1 MNEDKNILEKLKG
14 KSGKIVFLLG
24 VAGILLIFLSSL
36 LPKADGKKE
45 TADSADITE
54 RYCQELEE
62 KVSRLVKGI
71 TGSKRVS
78 VVITLDSGKQYVY
91 ADEGRHSQSDSGDS
105 GEQSYTIIRSSDGEE
120 NGLLVTEYQPIV
132 RGVAIVCSSLGVQ
145 KSDAVSAAVCAA
157 LDISERKVYVTQYA
171 Y

>member
-1 MNEDKNILEKLKG
+1 MNEDKNILEKLRG
-14 KSGKIVFLLG
+14 KTGKIVFVLG
-24 VAGILLIFLSSL
+24 IAGILLIFLSSL
-36 LPKADGKKE
+36 LPKGEGKK
-45 TADSADITE
+45 TVSQSADTTE
-54 RYCQELEE
+54 QYCRELEE
-62 KVSRLVKGI
+62 KVSRLVKSI

-91 ADEGRHSQSDSGDS
+91 ADEGRHSQSETGDS

-120 NGLLVTEYQPIV
+120 SGLLVTEYQPIV
-132 RGVAIVCSSLGVQ
+132 RGVAIVCSSLGSQ

-157 LDISERKVYVTQYA
+157 LDVSERKVYVTQYA